1 MNLISIKIANDLDQD
16 VAIQICA
23 NHEKSTSKAATLG
36 AAFSVKVG
44 SVSVKTLLGG
54 ISSGWLPW
62 LYLTA
67 TCSKA
72 PTSGSLTAWLVS
84 AAGESELFFDAVA
97 IRDIAT
103 HTSGILRWL

>member
-16 VAIQICA
+16 VAVQIYA
-23 NHEKSTSKAATLG
+23 NHEKSTSKVATLG
-36 AAFSVKVG
+36 ATFIVKAG

-54 ISSGWLPW
+54 MSSGWLPW

-67 TCSKA
+67 TCSTA
-72 PTSGSLTAWLVS
+72 PASGSLTAWLVS
-84 AAGESELFFDAVA
+84 ATGESGLFFDAVA
-97 IRDIAT
+97 IRDTAV